1 MKADLTATPTITNG
15 QVVSWDLCYVTSPKN
30 DCGTGKTSSPYP
42 KVNLLAGSGDHKIKI
57 DIVNGGGITFSQ
69 DPIWIQQDIKP
80 TSHVIAP
87 TSQINPGKITG
98 AGTTE
103 LTFHDANVG
112 DAMLLKYRLNFA
124 NGSGLMTID
133 PDITNG
139 GKGMTWYSQYSS
151 LLIAGGVVIALAL
164 LIWRINITR
173 RGNAARQSGTGTDSS
188 I

>member
-15 QVVSWDLCYVTSPKN
+15 QVISWDLCYVTSSKN

-42 KVNLLAGSGDHKIKI
+42 KVDLPANSGDHTIKI

-69 DPIWIQQDIKP
+69 DPIWIQQDVKP

-87 TSQINPGKITG
+87 TSQINPAKITG

-103 LTFHDANVG
+103 LKFHDANVG

-124 NGSGLMTID
+124 NGNGVMVID
-133 PDITNG
+133 PDIQNG
-139 GKGMTWYSQYSS
+139 GKSMSWSSQSATW
-151 LLIAGGVVIALAL
+151 LIAGGVAIALVL
-164 LIWRINITR
+164 LIWRVGIGR
-173 RGNAARQSGTGTDSS
+173 RNAARTSGTG
-188 I
+188 IN